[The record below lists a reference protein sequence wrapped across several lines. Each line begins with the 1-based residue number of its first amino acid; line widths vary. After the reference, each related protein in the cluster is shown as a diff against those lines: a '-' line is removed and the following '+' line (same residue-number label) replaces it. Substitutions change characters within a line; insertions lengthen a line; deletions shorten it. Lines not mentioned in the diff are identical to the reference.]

1 MKSSSSP
8 NPVQT
13 SSGYGTQTIQRAAL
27 LLRLLTYHNRTGLR
41 LVDLAALSQMERP
54 TVHRM
59 LQGLID
65 ESFVVQDQETRRY
78 YLGPAL
84 YEMGLTASPKNHLRD
99 VCMPFLQWVA
109 ANTGVTVFLTSR
121 SGFDGVCLARKDGLS
136 VMPSKTPDFD
146 VGQRRPL
153 GMGTGCMALLSAL
166 PDEVVD
172 GIIAFND
179 QRHAFSSEP
188 MTVRQLREKV
198 AETRDQG
205 YASRTL
211 PTDPAMAAIGLF
223 IPSPGRDPVG
233 ALSIRELAPR
243 LQGKRR
249 EQLVSILRR
258 AVQDIGCA
266 VQKNL
271 NGAAIASS
279 LSAAQKR
286 PIGEARPVPEC
297 VTASAPT
304 GSNRPSGNLL

>member
-1 MKSSSSP
+1 MKTNSSP
-8 NPVQT
+8 IPVQT

-65 ESFVVQDQETRRY
+65 ESFVVQDQESRKY

-99 VCMPFLQWVA
+99 VCLPFLQWVA
-109 ANTGVTVFLTSR
+109 ANTGVTVFLTVR
-121 SGFDGVCLARKDGLS
+121 SGFDGVCLDRKDGAS
-136 VMPSKTPDFD
+136 ITTTTIPDFD
-146 VGQRRPL
+146 IGQRRPL

-179 QRHAFSSEP
+179 QRNAFSREP

-198 AETRDQG
+198 AETRDKG

-211 PTDPAMAAIGLF
+211 QTQPPMSALGVV
-223 IPSPGRDPVG
+223 IPDSGRGPVG
-233 ALSIRELAPR
+233 ALSVRDLAPR
-243 LQGKRR
+243 LQGKYQ
-249 EQLVSILRR
+249 EQLVLILRR
-258 AVQDIGCA
+258 AVEDIGSA
-266 VQKNL
+266 VQNQSEVL
-271 NGAAIASS
+271 
-279 LSAAQKR
+279 
-286 PIGEARPVPEC
+286 
-297 VTASAPT
+297 
-304 GSNRPSGNLL
+304 

>member
-1 MKSSSSP
+1 MHTDCSL
-8 NPVQT
+8 NQI

-84 YEMGLTASPKNHLRD
+84 YEMGLTASPKDHLRD
-99 VCMPFLQWVA
+99 VCLPFLQWVA
-109 ANTGVTVFLTSR
+109 ANTGGTVFLTVR
-121 SGFDGVCLARKDGLS
+121 SGFDGVCLDRKDGAS
-136 VMPSKTPDFD
+136 AMSINTPDFD

-153 GMGTGCMALLSAL
+153 GIGCGCMALLSAL
-166 PDEVVD
+166 PDEVGD

-179 QRHAFSSEP
+179 QRKAFSKEP
-188 MTVRQLREKV
+188 MTIPQIKEKV
-198 AETRDQG
+198 AETRDKG

-211 PTDPAMAAIGLF
+211 NTQPALSALGVV
-223 IPSPGRDPVG
+223 IPDSNRGPIG
-233 ALSIRELAPR
+233 ALSVRDLATN
-243 LQGKRR
+243 LQGKRKD
-249 EQLVSILRR
+249 QLVVILRR
-258 AVQDIGCA
+258 AVEDIGRA

-271 NGAAIASS
+271 HGEAIAAS

-286 PIGEARPVPEC
+286 PLSAIHSTEERFP
-297 VTASAPT
+297 TAVRS
-304 GSNRPSGNLL
+304 GSR